1 MSYTFFSI
9 SSCSMCTIRR
19 KYNTVKIMHI
29 IYTFL
34 AYINAVIARNGLMN
48 WIITNL
54 LFIFVIMIN

>member
-9 SSCSMCTIRR
+9 SSCSMCTIKR

-34 AYINAVIARNGLMN
+34 AYINVVIARNGLMN
-48 WIITNL
+48 
-54 LFIFVIMIN
+54 